1 MEACH
6 EQSEQLRKEE
16 RVREREK
23 SREISEELKQLCEG
37 GACSL
42 EHIQAKR
49 KEFTL
54 ELEEM
59 RRSSEVSETWIS
71 QLCGVLHFSVTIGLP
86 FP

>member
-1 MEACH
+1 M
-6 EQSEQLRKEE
+6 
-16 RVREREK
+16 REREK

-42 EHIQAKR
+42 EHIQERR

-59 RRSSEVSETWIS
+59 RRSSEVS
-71 QLCGVLHFSVTIGLP
+71 CM
-86 FP
+86 